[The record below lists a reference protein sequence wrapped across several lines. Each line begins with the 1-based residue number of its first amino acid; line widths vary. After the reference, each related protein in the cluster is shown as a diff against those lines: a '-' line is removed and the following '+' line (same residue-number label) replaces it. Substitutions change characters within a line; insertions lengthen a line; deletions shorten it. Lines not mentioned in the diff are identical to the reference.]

1 MKRAIL
7 AAALALGLPTAF
19 AQSGMQGMD
28 MKGGDMDSMHK
39 KQESKRAPAHK
50 ASGVVTR
57 VDPGTDKVTIR
68 HEPVPSLNWPAMTM
82 AFKAGDKKM
91 LQKLK
96 PGAKIDFDFEQQGKD
111 YVITHV
117 R

>member
-7 AAALALGLPTAF
+7 AAALVLCVPITY
-19 AQSGMQGMD
+19 AQTGMHGMD
-28 MKGGDMDSMHK
+28 THK
-39 KQESKRAPAHK
+39 KQDSKRAPAHQ
-50 ASGVVTR
+50 ASGVVTKI
-57 VDPGTDKVTIR
+57 DPGTDKVTIR

-96 PGAKIDFDFEQQGKD
+96 PGAKIDFDFQQQGKD
-111 YVITHV
+111 YVITNV